1 MTKKKSHTG
10 YENDAEYP
18 DDPEAEEQE
27 VTGTA
32 STAQPADV
40 EDPKAVHEY
49 TVLTDGAVFHKDHFK
64 TKKADVPPP
73 EEKEGD
79 HVTCSIG
86 DVVALTKEE
95 AHKMRSSGIAL
106 AERPEP
112 AQGGR
117 PSAGERR
124 QYE

>member
-10 YENDAEYP
+10 YENDAE
-18 DDPEAEEQE
+18 
-27 VTGTA
+27 
-32 STAQPADV
+32 QPADV
-40 EDPKAVHEY
+40 EDPKAKHEY
-49 TVLTDGAVFHKDHFK
+49 TVLTDGAIFHKDHFK
-64 TKKADVPPP
+64 MKKADVPPP

-79 HVTCSIG
+79 HVTCGIG

-95 AHKMRSSGIAL
+95 AYAVRSSGVAL

-112 AQGGR
+112 AGR
-117 PSAGERR
+117 PSAEERR